1 MKLDSAIRLDH
12 AFKELASAVA
22 NRPRAAARLADA
34 VRGEALRVW
43 QPVRIGD
50 WSARTWLNAADG
62 PPAGALARSR
72 ALRIDADAWAGWLA
86 SVRVLRRPSKD
97 DVLAALIEESRAVE
111 AAGEPIPTMAEY
123 WERVASRLEQIRFAA
138 PSKPL
143 RETVWKMA
151 RDVDGF
157 RMRKQG
163 RRKYLDQFL
172 PVI

>member
-1 MKLDSAIRLDH
+1 MMAAVRLDH
-12 AFKELASAVA
+12 ALKELTGAVA
-22 NRPRAAARLADA
+22 SRTRAAAMLADA

-43 QPVRIGD
+43 QPVRVGD
-50 WSARTWLNAADG
+50 WTARTWMEAADC
-62 PPAGALARSR
+62 PPAEALARAR
-72 ALRIDADAWAGWLA
+72 RLHIDGEAWAGWLA

-123 WERVASRLEQIRFAA
+123 WERVALRLDQMGLAA

-151 RDVDGF
+151 RGSADF
-157 RMRKQG
+157 RMRGQG
-163 RRKYLDQFL
+163 QRKYFDGRVKL
-172 PVI
+172 PVM